1 MAKDPKDTV
10 DDLNDS
16 FASLR
21 DSIRNISEELSNK
34 INKISDAK
42 KEYTS
47 LLNIAKQ
54 FQNNEEDI
62 SKLGDKQIKNLRS
75 KSESSLRD
83 LKNAAQR
90 LAQEKGIV
98 DITHTN
104 LNFRRDLTDQELTLL
119 SALKENFAVEEQLV
133 KQIQQE
139 DQLRDKIN
147 KKVGVTGVLLKG
159 MSKIPIVGE
168 LLKTEEALEAARK
181 KAKETGSSFS
191 AMGAALGNMG
201 KNLLSSLTDPL
212 VSIGLLVKGFKMF
225 LDLGFKADTE
235 ITNLSKS
242 MAVSREEATATR
254 DRFVEIQ
261 NSGENIFYNTK
272 NLVAAQLE
280 LADAFGTTRGFSEQQ
295 VKDQV
300 VLTQQIGLQADE
312 AAGIQQLAMSN
323 EMTTK
328 QVTDSII
335 KQTSSLAKQTG
346 IQLNNKKIIG
356 EVAKVSGQLRL
367 QYANNPKLIAA
378 AVIQTKQLGLTLDQA
393 AKAASSLL
401 DFESSIENELSAELL
416 TGKSLNLERARG
428 LALNGDAAGAAA
440 EMAKQIGSSADFTN
454 MNVIQQEALAKAVG
468 MSADELANSLIT
480 QENLAKLGSE
490 TRKQLEEKAEL
501 LRSQGKIDEAN
512 QLLASAG
519 DEKDA
524 QAALEKISAQDTFNQ
539 SIETLKSMLSSIVEG
554 PAANFAA
561 WIGDSEKGAER
572 LQSLFNGLKTTFQVI
587 ATIIG
592 IKMVK
597 GIYDFASGASKAIKA
612 AQALAKVEKTGA
624 ILSIIKGAWT
634 SLGPIPF
641 IGAAL
646 ATAAVAGGVGYLVS
660 QMNDGIINPNGG
672 MVVSGPEGSIQ
683 LNKKDSII
691 AGTNLGGGNNNG
703 GNSSNELRE
712 LKNMV
717 AAIANRPIN
726 ISIDGNKIIEAT
738 TGAQPNTV
746 GDESRKNS
754 YQIQ

>member
-1 MAKDPKDTV
+1 MEQEINAKD
-10 DDLNDS
+10 
-16 FASLR
+16 F
-21 DSIRNISEELSNK
+21 
-34 INKISDAK
+34 
-42 KEYTS
+42 
-47 LLNIAKQ
+47 
-54 FQNNEEDI
+54 
-62 SKLGDKQIKNLRS
+62 
-75 KSESSLRD
+75 
-83 LKNAAQR
+83 
-90 LAQEKGIV
+90 
-98 DITHTN
+98 
-104 LNFRRDLTDQELTLL
+104 
-119 SALKENFAVEEQLV
+119 
-133 KQIQQE
+133 
-139 DQLRDKIN
+139 
-147 KKVGVTGVLLKG
+147 
-159 MSKIPIVGE
+159 
-168 LLKTEEALEAARK
+168 
-181 KAKETGSSFS
+181 
-191 AMGAALGNMG
+191 
-201 KNLLSSLTDPL
+201 
-212 VSIGLLVKGFKMF
+212 
-225 LDLGFKADTE
+225 
-235 ITNLSKS
+235 
-242 MAVSREEATATR
+242 ATR
-254 DRFVEIQ
+254 SEL
-261 NSGENIFYNTK
+261 ENHVRKSF
-272 NLVAAQLE
+272 
-280 LADAFGTTRGFSEQQ
+280 
-295 VKDQV
+295 
-300 VLTQQIGLQADE
+300 
-312 AAGIQQLAMSN
+312 
-323 EMTTK
+323 
-328 QVTDSII
+328 
-335 KQTSSLAKQTG
+335 
-346 IQLNNKKIIG
+346 
-356 EVAKVSGQLRL
+356 
-367 QYANNPKLIAA
+367 
-378 AVIQTKQLGLTLDQA
+378 GLTP
-393 AKAASSLL
+393 
-401 DFESSIENELSAELL
+401 
-416 TGKSLNLERARG
+416 
-428 LALNGDAAGAAA
+428 
-440 EMAKQIGSSADFTN
+440 
-454 MNVIQQEALAKAVG
+454 
-468 MSADELANSLIT
+468 
-480 QENLAKLGSE
+480 
-490 TRKQLEEKAEL
+490 EEKKL
-501 LRSQGKIDEAN
+501 N
-512 QLLASAG
+512 T
-519 DEKDA
+519 

>member
-1 MAKDPKDTV
+1 MADQPDNKSFKDQRDILREINAELGKQINSVKD
-10 DDLNDS
+10 
-16 FASLR
+16 ASKAYSNLE
-21 DSIRNISEELSNK
+21 SIALKLQNSEEE
-34 INKISDAK
+34 IS
-42 KEYTS
+42 T
-47 LLNIAKQ
+47 LNEKQ
-54 FQNNEEDI
+54 LQ
-62 SKLGDKQIKNLRS
+62 
-75 KSESSLRD
+75 
-83 LKNAAQR
+83 
-90 LAQEKGIV
+90 
-98 DITHTN
+98 
-104 LNFRRDLTDQELTLL
+104 
-119 SALKENFAVEEQLV
+119 ALKEKSQVALRELKTAAGRLKSGKGLNDQEKALLKARKEGFKIEEELLKNVEAQLDA
-133 KQIQQE
+133 QI
-139 DQLRDKIN
+139 KIT
-147 KKVGVTGVLLKG
+147 KETGLTGALLKG

-168 LLKTEEALEAARK
+168 MLKTEEALKAARTAAAEGAGK
-181 KAKETGSSFS
+181 FG
-191 AMGAALGNMG
+191 AMGAAFKSLGS
-201 KNLLSSLTDPL
+201 NLVSSLSDPL

-261 NSGENIFYNTK
+261 NSGEDIFYNTK

-295 VKDQV
+295 VKDQAI
-300 VLTQQIGLQADE
+300 LTQKIGLQADE

-323 EMTTK
+323 EMTTE
-328 QVTDSII
+328 QVTNSII
-335 KQTSSLAKQTG
+335 KQTSALAKQTG
-346 IQLNNKKIIG
+346 IQLDNKKIIG

-378 AVIQTKQLGLTLDQA
+378 AVVQTKQLGLSLDQA
-393 AKAASSLL
+393 AKAANSLL
-401 DFESSIENELSAELL
+401 DFESSIESELSAELL

-428 LALNGDAAGAAA
+428 LALNGNAAAAA
-440 EMAKQIGSSADFTN
+440 EEMSKQIGSSADFTN

-480 QENLAKLGSE
+480 QENLSKLGGE
-490 TRKQLEEKAEL
+490 TKKQLEEKAEL

-512 QLLASAG
+512 RLLASAG
-519 DEKDA
+519 NEKQA
-524 QAALEKISAQDTFNQ
+524 QAALKEISAQDTFNQ

-572 LQSLFNGLKTTFQVI
+572 LQSLFDGLKTTFQVI
-587 ATIIG
+587 ATIVG

-612 AQALAKVEKTGA
+612 AQALAKAEKGGA
-624 ILSIIKGAWT
+624 IASIIKGAWT

-641 IGAAL
+641 VGAAL

-660 QMNDGIINPNGG
+660 QMNDGVINPNGG

-691 AGTNLGGGNNNG
+691 AGTNLGGGG
-703 GNSSNELRE
+703 GNSSNEIRE

-726 ISIDGNKIIEAT
+726 VSIDGKKVIEAT
-738 TGAQPNTV
+738 TGAQPNTQ

-754 YQIQ
+754 YRMS